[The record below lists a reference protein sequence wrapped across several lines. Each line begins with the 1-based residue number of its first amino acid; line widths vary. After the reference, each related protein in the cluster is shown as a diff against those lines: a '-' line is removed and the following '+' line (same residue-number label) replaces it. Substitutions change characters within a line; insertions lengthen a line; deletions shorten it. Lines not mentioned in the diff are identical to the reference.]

1 MALPIGSLQN
11 RVELAE
17 GFGRD
22 RGEQR
27 LAVGKMPVGRRL
39 RDPELLGERADVD
52 GFRAALLGFPQ
63 RRLNQRIAEIAMVV
77 GIERLAGE
85 AVGGDIEVMIYN
97 FST

>member
-1 MALPIGSLQN
+1 MRDNFERFAEN
-11 RVELAE
+11 RVELAK

-52 GFRAALLGFPQ
+52 GFRAALLGLLQGRLDQ
-63 RRLNQRIAEIAMVV
+63 RLAKIAMVV
-77 GIERLAGE
+77 GIEGLAGK
-85 AVGGDIEVMIYN
+85 AGHRRRRTM
-97 FST
+97 TLM